1 MDLNTLWFWLIGI
14 LFIGFFILEGFDY
27 GVGILLPFLGK
38 DDDERRVLINTI
50 GPFWDGNEVW
60 VIAAGATMFGA
71 FPHWY
76 ATLFSGFYLVLVLLL
91 LALIM
96 RGVAFE
102 FRSKDARAGWRN
114 FWDWMIFVGSFVPA
128 LLWGVTFGNLMR
140 GVPINAQMEYA
151 GDFLTLLNPYAL
163 LVGILAVAVM
173 TLHGALF
180 LLLRTE
186 DEIATRVRG
195 IVNRLWRGAL
205 ALYIV
210 TLLASALATD
220 LLARPTAPIVA
231 ALIGGGTLFIAQ
243 RAHHHQRDGWA
254 FALTALTIAATL
266 VTFALT
272 LYPRVMISTLKPE
285 WSLTIYTAASTP
297 YTLSVISVVAF
308 IFIPLVIAYQAWT
321 YYIFRQRV
329 SKNKFGGSTR

>member
-1 MDLNTLWFWLIGI
+1 MDLNTLWFWIIGV

-27 GVGILLPFLGK
+27 GVGILLPFYGK
-38 DDDERRVLINTI
+38 DDDERRIIINTI

-60 VIAAGATMFGA
+60 VIAAGGTLFGA

-76 ATLFSGFYLVLVLLL
+76 ATMFSGFYLALILIL
-91 LALIM
+91 LALIV

-102 FRSKDARAGWRN
+102 FRSKDARRGWRN
-114 FWDWMIFVGSFVPA
+114 FWDWMIFVGSFFPA
-128 LLWGVTFGNLMR
+128 LLWGVAFGNLMR

-163 LVGILAVAVM
+163 LVGVLAVAVM

-186 DEIATRVRG
+186 GELAARVRG
-195 IVNRLWRGAL
+195 AVNWLWWVAFG
-205 ALYIV
+205 LYV
-210 TLLASALATD
+210 LTLIASALATD
-220 LLARPTAPIVA
+220 MLARPTMPIVVA
-231 ALIGGGTLFIAQ
+231 ILGGVALFAAQ
-243 RAHHHQRDGWA
+243 RLHRRERDGWA
-254 FALTALTIAATL
+254 FVMTALTIAATF

-285 WSLTIYTAASTP
+285 WSLTIYNASATP
-297 YTLSVISVVAF
+297 YTLSVMSVVAL
-308 IFIPLVIAYQAWT
+308 IFIPLVIVYQAWT

-329 SKNKFGGSTR
+329 TRKTLEY

>member
-1 MDLNTLWFWLIGI
+1 MDWNTLWFWIIGI

-27 GVGILLPFLGK
+27 GVGILLPFFGK
-38 DDDERRVLINTI
+38 DDDERRIIINTI

-60 VIAAGATMFGA
+60 IISAGAMMFGA

-76 ATLFSGFYLVLVLLL
+76 ATLFSGFYLAFILLL
-91 LALIM
+91 LALIV

-102 FRSKDARAGWRN
+102 FRSKDARRGWRN
-114 FWDWMIFVGSFVPA
+114 FWDWMIFVGSFFPA
-128 LLWGVTFGNLMR
+128 LLWGIAFGNLMR

-163 LVGILAVAVM
+163 WVGVLAVAVM

-186 DEIATRVRG
+186 GELAARVRG
-195 IVNRLWRGAL
+195 AVNRLWRVAF
-205 ALYIV
+205 ALYVI
-210 TLLASALATD
+210 TLLASVLATD
-220 LLARPTAPIVA
+220 MLARPTMPIVVAILGGVALFA
-231 ALIGGGTLFIAQ
+231 AYRLHQ
-243 RAHHHQRDGWA
+243 RARDGWA
-254 FALTALTIAATL
+254 FAMTALTIAATF

-285 WSLTIYTAASTP
+285 WSLTIYNASAAP
-297 YTLSVISVVAF
+297 YTLSVMAVVAL

-321 YYIFRQRV
+321 YYVFRQRV
-329 SKNKFGGSTR
+329 TRKTLEY

>member
-1 MDLNTLWFWLIGI
+1 MDLNTLWFWIIGI

-27 GVGILLPFLGK
+27 GVGILLPFYGK
-38 DDDERRVLINTI
+38 DDDERRIIINTI

-60 VIAAGATMFGA
+60 IISAGAMIFGA

-76 ATLFSGFYLVLVLLL
+76 ATLFSGFYLAFVLLL
-91 LALIM
+91 LALIV

-102 FRSKDARAGWRN
+102 FRSKDARRGWRN
-114 FWDWMIFVGSFVPA
+114 FWDWMIFIGSFVPA
-128 LLWGVTFGNLMR
+128 LLWGVAFGNLMR

-163 LVGILAVAVM
+163 LVGVLAVAVM

-186 DEIATRVRG
+186 GELAARLRG
-195 IVNRLWRGAL
+195 AVNRLWLVAFV
-205 ALYIV
+205 LYVI
-210 TLLASALATD
+210 TLIASALATEM
-220 LLARPTAPIVA
+220 LARSIMPIVVAILGGVALFA
-231 ALIGGGTLFIAQ
+231 AQWLHQ
-243 RAHHHQRDGWA
+243 RGRDGWA
-254 FALTALTIAATL
+254 FTMTALTIAASF
-266 VTFALT
+266 VTYALT

-285 WSLTIYTAASTP
+285 WSLTIYNAAAAP
-297 YTLSVISVVAF
+297 YTLTIMSVVAL
-308 IFIPLVIAYQAWT
+308 IFIPLVIVYQAWT

-329 SKNKFGGSTR
+329 TRKTLEY

>member
-1 MDLNTLWFWLIGI
+1 MDLNTLWFWLIGV

-60 VIAAGATMFGA
+60 VLAAGAAMFGA

-76 ATLFSGFYLVLVLLL
+76 ATLFSGFYLALVVLL
-91 LALIM
+91 LALIG

-102 FRSKDARAGWRN
+102 FRSKDARRGWRN
-114 FWDWMIFVGSFVPA
+114 FWDWMIFIGSFIPA
-128 LLWGVTFGNLMR
+128 LLWGVAFGNLMR
-140 GVPINAQMEYA
+140 GVPIDGKMEFA
-151 GDFLTLLNPYAL
+151 GNFFTLLNPYAL
-163 LVGILAVAVM
+163 LVGVFAVAVM
-173 TLHGALF
+173 TLHGALL

-186 DEIATRVRG
+186 GEIATRVRG
-195 IVNRLWRGAL
+195 IVNKLWLIAL

-210 TLLASALATD
+210 TLIASALATD
-220 LLARPTAPIVA
+220 LLARPTMPIVVA
-231 ALIGGGTLFIAQ
+231 ILGGIALFAVNRFL
-243 RAHHHQRDGWA
+243 RAQRDGWA
-254 FALTALTIAATL
+254 FTMTALTIAATML
-266 VTFALT
+266 TFALT

-285 WSLTIYTAASTP
+285 WSLTIYTASSTP
-297 YTLSVISVVAF
+297 YTLSVMSVVAL

-329 SKNKFGGSTR
+329 SKKTVGA